1 MSVTQPLSEQYRQR
15 LRQASWRMQYR
26 AKTRLYH
33 ETLRLNEQIQPFSTK
48 MDEMESIIVQEWIHS
63 LPWDKARHI
72 MTALYVDSRNEQ
84 EVAEQLHIS
93 QQAVNRWKRKSLQ
106 FLSQTS
112 NL

>member
-1 MSVTQPLSEQYRQR
+1 MSVMQPLSEQYRQR

-33 ETLRLNEQIQPFSTK
+33 EKVSLNEQIQPFSIKT
-48 MDEMESIIVQEWIHS
+48 DEMESIVMQEWIHS
-63 LPWDKARHI
+63 LPWEKAQQI
-72 MTALYVDSRNEQ
+72 MTGLFVDGRNEQ
-84 EVAEQLHIS
+84 ELADQLQIS

>member
-1 MSVTQPLSEQYRQR
+1 MSVIVPLSEQYRQR

-33 ETLRLNEQIQPFSTK
+33 EHLDLNEQVSYFSASSDDMATVLLREWI
-48 MDEMESIIVQEWIHS
+48 DTLPSEQGRSII
-63 LPWDKARHI
+63 AG
-72 MTALYVDSRNEQ
+72 LYLEGRSEQ
-84 EVAEQLHIS
+84 ELAARLQIS

-106 FLSQTS
+106 HLSRTN